1 MSKKET
7 TNPKEVRNQNYEA
20 KKMNNY
26 ENLKKKK
33 DKDLPWWVELLFV
46 QIGLPDKLLIKI
58 LKTKKTSKEFIKN
71 EKKSIIIFSI
81 IGIKKLIYINQV
93 KDLKNKEELILN
105 ESIRVLNEC
114 FDLENKNKRTLNK
127 SIELIEY
134 CLEEYKYKNWF
145 QNLNDE
151 FP

>member
-1 MSKKET
+1 
-7 TNPKEVRNQNYEA
+7 
-20 KKMNNY
+20 MN
-26 ENLKKKK
+26 K
-33 DKDLPWWVELLFV
+33 V
-46 QIGLPDKLLIKI
+46 KI
-58 LKTKKTSKEFIKN
+58 AIFTI
-71 EKKSIIIFSI
+71 SIIIFSI

-93 KDLKNKEELILN
+93 KVFKNKEKLILN

-114 FDLENKNKRTLNK
+114 FDLENTNKRTLNK

-134 CLEEYKYKNWF
+134 CLEEYGYKNWF

>member
-1 MSKKET
+1 
-7 TNPKEVRNQNYEA
+7 
-20 KKMNNY
+20 MN
-26 ENLKKKK
+26 K
-33 DKDLPWWVELLFV
+33 V
-46 QIGLPDKLLIKI
+46 QIAIFTI
-58 LKTKKTSKEFIKN
+58 
-71 EKKSIIIFSI
+71 SIIILSL

-105 ESIRVLNEC
+105 ESIRVLNDC
-114 FDLENKNKRTLNK
+114 FDLENKNKRTFNK

-134 CLEEYKYKNWF
+134 CLEEYGYKNWF